1 MKLRVISPIGNLFEG
16 EVQRVLLPGTAAPF
30 VVLRGHAPLISSLI
44 AGKVCYT
51 TTDGKDGEVAI
62 EGGFVE
68 VRDNNIVVC
77 TE

>member
-1 MKLRVISPIGNLFEG
+1 MKLRVISPTGNLFEG
-16 EVQRVLLPGTAAPF
+16 EVQRVLLPGAAAPF

-44 AGKVCYT
+44 AGKVSYIAA
-51 TTDGKDGEVAI
+51 DGKDGEVAI